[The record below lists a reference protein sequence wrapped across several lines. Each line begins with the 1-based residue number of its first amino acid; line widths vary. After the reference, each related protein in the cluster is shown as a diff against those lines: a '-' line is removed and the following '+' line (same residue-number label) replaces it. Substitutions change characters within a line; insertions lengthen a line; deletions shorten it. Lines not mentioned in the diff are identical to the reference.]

1 MENHHKFWT
10 EEEEKIL
17 ILEVRNN
24 NSLEEIAS
32 NHKRTIGAITSRVN
46 LLSRKMFEEGK
57 TAEEIASI
65 MNLKAEYVK
74 IALENMAQKNIVKK
88 VTSKDKLIL
97 NELIEIKNL
106 LKSIDEKLK
115 I

>member
-1 MENHHKFWT
+1 MENAGKYWT
-10 EEEEKIL
+10 EEEEKKL
-17 ILEVRNN
+17 MLEVQNN

-32 NHKRTIGAITSRVN
+32 NHKRTIRAITARVN
-46 LLSRKMFEEGK
+46 HISRKMYEQG
-57 TAEEIASI
+57 TPPEEIASI

-74 IALENMAQKNIVKK
+74 IALENMAPKSIVKK